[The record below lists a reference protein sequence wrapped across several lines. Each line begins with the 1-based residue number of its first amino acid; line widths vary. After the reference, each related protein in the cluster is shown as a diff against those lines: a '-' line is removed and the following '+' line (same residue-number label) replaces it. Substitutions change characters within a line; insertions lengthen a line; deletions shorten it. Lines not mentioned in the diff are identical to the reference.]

1 MNLKL
6 NIYDK
11 TGKEVIK
18 TVEADTFDLMFG
30 TIVKLMDLL
39 KLEDIDNNL
48 EILKVIYGAWNEIT
62 DVLSTVFP
70 SMTDEDWKTV
80 KVKELIPVIIE
91 IGKFAIADALAI
103 PTDSKN

>member
-11 TGKEVIK
+11 TGKEIIK
-18 TVEADTFDLMFG
+18 TAEADTFDLMFG

-48 EILKVIYGAWNEIT
+48 EVLKVIYGAWNEIT

-70 SMTDEDWKTV
+70 NMTDEDWKTV
-80 KVKELIPVIIE
+80 KVKELVPVIIE
-91 IGKFAIADALAI
+91 IGKFAITEALTI

>member
-6 NIYDK
+6 NVYDK
-11 TGKEVIK
+11 TGKEVVK

-39 KLEDIDNNL
+39 KIEDIDNNL
-48 EILKVIYGAWNEIT
+48 EVLKVIYGAWNEIT

-70 SMTDEDWKTV
+70 NMTDEDWKTV
-80 KVKELIPVIIE
+80 KVKELVPIIIE
-91 IGKFAIADALAI
+91 IGKFAITDALAI